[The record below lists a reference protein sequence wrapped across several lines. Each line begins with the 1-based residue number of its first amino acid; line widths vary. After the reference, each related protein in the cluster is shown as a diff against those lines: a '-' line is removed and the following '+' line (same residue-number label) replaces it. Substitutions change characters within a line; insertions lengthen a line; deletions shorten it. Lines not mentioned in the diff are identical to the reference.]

1 MGYVTDL
8 QYHEKCASIKEE
20 DFNLISLHDECV
32 MKQK

>member
-8 QYHEKCASIKEE
+8 QYHENCAMMKKA
-20 DFNLISLHDECV
+20 DLNLISGHDECV